1 MTNIISQGH
10 TSNILVRSKFR
21 FKLLTHEGHLCG
33 KVITSGTDCGI
44 VCTRDEI
51 KKNVENAIFFTEI
64 CRPYFCRIAF
74 SLSRVVER
82 KDSASFFFWWISFS
96 EPSTTI
102 DSFWWQRLCFAF
114 LGHII
119 KIKKKGQNPSWFC
132 GLYCSFWLQTQ
143 LVKVSRWSEP
153 SVVTKASGRSE
164 HNSETVYCNTEY
176 WDSPLVHVS

>member
-82 KDSASFFFWWISFS
+82 KDSASFFFFDEFLSQNHLPQLIPSDGKDYVLLFS
-96 EPSTTI
+96 VTLL
-102 DSFWWQRLCFAF
+102 RLKRRD
-114 LGHII
+114 
-119 KIKKKGQNPSWFC
+119 KIRPDFVGC
-132 GLYCSFWLQTQ
+132 TVL
-143 LVKVSRWSEP
+143 
-153 SVVTKASGRSE
+153 SGYK
-164 HNSETVYCNTEY
+164 HN
-176 WDSPLVHVS
+176 W